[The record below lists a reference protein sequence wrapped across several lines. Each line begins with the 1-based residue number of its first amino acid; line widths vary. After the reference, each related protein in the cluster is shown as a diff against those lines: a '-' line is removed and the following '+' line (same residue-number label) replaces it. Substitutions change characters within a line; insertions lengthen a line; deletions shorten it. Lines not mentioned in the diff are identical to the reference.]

1 MNDSVMKPGSN
12 WRLILDP
19 PQDAATNMAVDEAIL
34 RTTAH
39 AGAAA
44 NTVPSLRIYRWR
56 PGSVSIGYSQ
66 KMSDVLGG
74 LEPGVPPDAAGI
86 VRRPTGGATVVHD
99 AGPSFSL
106 VMPKNS
112 GVYRPHNGV
121 TDLYAFAGRCVA
133 EALSRLGLSVTLWD
147 RTETKRTGNNSIL
160 CASSLCPHDAIYEGR
175 KVAGYA
181 ARRMR
186 GATLVQGYVTLGDGS
201 IRICINA
208 DDLMDAMV
216 AAVEHV
222 AGVKL
227 ANRILTEEEQELSAR
242 LRAEKYALKEWN
254 YKRKAAI

>member
-19 PQDAATNMAVDEAIL
+19 SQAAATNMAVDEAIL

-74 LEPGVPPDAAGI
+74 LELGVPPDDASI

-106 VMPKNS
+106 VMPINS
-112 GVYRPHNGV
+112 SAYRPHNGV
-121 TDLYAFAGRCVA
+121 TDLYALLGRCVT
-133 EALSRLGLSVTLWD
+133 EALGRLGFSVTLWD
-147 RTETKRTGNNSIL
+147 RTKTKRTGNNSRL
-160 CASSLCPHDAIYEGR
+160 CASSLCPYDAIYKGR
-175 KVAGYA
+175 KIAGYA

-186 GATLVQGYVTLGDGS
+186 GATLVQGYVALGDGS
-201 IRICINA
+201 IRIHA
-208 DDLMDAMV
+208 DDLIDAMV
-216 AAVEHV
+216 AAFGHV
-222 AGVKL
+222 AGVNL
-227 ANRILTEEEQELSAR
+227 ANSILTEEEQELSAR
-242 LRAEKYALKEWN
+242 LRAKKYALKEWN

>member
-19 PQDAATNMAVDEAIL
+19 PQAAATNMAVDEAIL

-39 AGAAA
+39 AGAAT
-44 NTVPSLRIYRWR
+44 NTVPSLRIYRWM

-74 LEPGVPPDAAGI
+74 LEPGVLPDDASI

-112 GVYRPHNGV
+112 GAYRPHNGI
-121 TDLYAFAGRCVA
+121 TGLYALLGRCVT
-133 EALSRLGLSVTLWD
+133 EALDRLGLSVTLWD
-147 RTETKRTGNNSIL
+147 RTKTKRAGNNSRL
-160 CASSLCPHDAIYEGR
+160 CASSLCPYDAIYKGR

-186 GATLVQGYVTLGDGS
+186 GATLVQGYVTLCDGS
-201 IRICINA
+201 IHA
-208 DDLMDAMV
+208 DDLIDAMA
-216 AAVEHV
+216 AAVVHV

-227 ANRILTEEEQELSAR
+227 ANHILTEEEQELSAR

-254 YKRKAAI
+254 CKR

>member
-1 MNDSVMKPGSN
+1 M
-12 WRLILDP
+12 
-19 PQDAATNMAVDEAIL
+19 L

-39 AGAAA
+39 AAAVA

-66 KMSDVLGG
+66 KMSDVLGS
-74 LEPGVPPDAAGI
+74 LEPGVPPDAADI

-112 GVYRPHNGV
+112 GAYRAHNGV

-133 EALSRLGLSVTLWD
+133 ETLSRLGLSVTLWD
-147 RTETKRTGNNSIL
+147 GPKRTGNNSRL
-160 CASSLCPHDAIYEGR
+160 CASSLCPYDAIYKGR

-181 ARRMR
+181 ARKMR
-186 GATLVQGYVTLGDGS
+186 GATLLQGYVTLGDGS
-201 IRICINA
+201 IHA
-208 DDLMDAMV
+208 DDLIDAMAV
-216 AAVEHV
+216 AVGHV

-227 ANRILTEEEQELSAR
+227 SNHILTEEEQELSAR
-242 LRAEKYALKEWN
+242 LRAEKYALKDWN
-254 YKRKAAI
+254 YKRKAAV

>member
-1 MNDSVMKPGSN
+1 MNDSVKNPGGS
-12 WRLILDP
+12 WRLVVDS

-39 AGAAA
+39 TGVAAD
-44 NTVPSLRIYRWR
+44 TVPSLRIYRWK

-66 KMSDVLGG
+66 QMSDVLGG
-74 LEPGVPPDAAGI
+74 LEPGVPPDDASI

-106 VMPKNS
+106 VMPKKS
-112 GVYRPHNGV
+112 GVYQLHNGV

-133 EALSRLGLSVTLWD
+133 EALSRQGLSVTLWGGS
-147 RTETKRTGNNSIL
+147 KRTVNNSRL
-160 CASSLCPHDAIYEGR
+160 CASSLCPYDAVYKGR
-175 KVAGYA
+175 KIAGYA

-186 GATLVQGYVTLGDGS
+186 GATLLQGYVTLGDGS
-201 IRICINA
+201 IRIHA
-208 DDLMDAMV
+208 DDLIDAMAV
-216 AAVEHV
+216 AVGCV

-227 ANRILTEEEQELSAR
+227 SNHILTEEEQELSAR
-242 LRAEKYALKEWN
+242 LRAGKYALKEWN